1 MNERN
6 QPEPSLEDFKNAL
19 KELDTFIDVNPE
31 DLMQINRIA
40 QKHAQLR
47 QVEHLMVRDIMTSGV
62 VTVGPDTS
70 LREAAGILLER
81 RISGLP
87 VTDENGKLVGIV
99 TEADFLCAMGIPCHH
114 PAHSL
119 WQTLE
124 SMFRYHRKPVN
135 TGTGAKVADIMAQQ
149 VVTLADDKTLYDAI
163 DTMKRHHIKR
173 IVVTDEQQCVQ
184 GIITRSNLIH
194 VLLQQIL

>member
-1 MNERN
+1 MNERPY
-6 QPEPSLEDFKNAL
+6 PELRREDFQNAL
-19 KELDTFIDVNPE
+19 KEIDSYIDITLE
-31 DLMQINRIA
+31 DLVQINHMA

-47 QVEHLMVRDIMTSGV
+47 QAEQLMVRDIMTTNV
-62 VTVGPDTS
+62 ATATPDTS
-70 LREAAGILLER
+70 LRDAARILLEL

-87 VTDENGKLVGIV
+87 VIDENNELVGIV
-99 TEADFLCAMGIPCHH
+99 TEADFLSAMGIPCHH

-124 SMFRYHRKPVN
+124 SMFKHQPN
-135 TGTGAKVADIMAQQ
+135 TGSIPATVADIMAHT
-149 VVTLADDKTLYDAI
+149 VITIADDQTLHGAI

-173 IVVTDEQQCVQ
+173 VVITNKKKQVQ
-184 GIITRSNLIH
+184 GIITRSNLVQ

>member
-1 MNERN
+1 MNK
-6 QPEPSLEDFKNAL
+6 PELLPQDFKHAL
-19 KELDTFIDVNPE
+19 QELDSYIDVTLE
-31 DLMQINRIA
+31 DLMHIHQMA
-40 QKHAQLR
+40 EKYAQLR
-47 QVEHLMVRDIMTSGV
+47 QAEQLKVRDIMTTKV
-62 VTVGPDTS
+62 ATIHPETS
-70 LREAAGILLER
+70 LREAARLLLDL

-87 VTDENGKLVGIV
+87 VTDANNKLAGIV

-124 SMFRYHRKPVN
+124 SMFQHHPARSDKPV
-135 TGTGAKVADIMAQQ
+135 KVADIMAKQPI
-149 VVTLADDKTLYDAI
+149 TLQAENTLHDVI

-173 IVVTDEQQCVQ
+173 VVITDAQQQVQ
-184 GIITRSNLIH
+184 GIITRSNLVQ